1 MHHYNTRFAAQNR
14 SSRAAAADR
23 DDEYVPETEYVATVE
38 DKDEDYVV
46 NLGNWDPS
54 TGRRPVTRSMTRSSS
69 RTSTTEQAVNRG
81 HHMMLRSARR

>member
-1 MHHYNTRFAAQNR
+1 MHRYNTRFAALNR
-14 SSRAAAADR
+14 SSRTAAADR
-23 DDEYVPETEYVATVE
+23 DDEYIPESEYTAPVE

-69 RTSTTEQAVNRG
+69 RTSTTEPSNRG
-81 HHMMLRSARR
+81 HHMMLRSSRR